1 MIWGQSGITPK
12 RLKFPSDLA
21 LKFITSGLMMLI
33 FEMTIFN
40 DIYLGQVTLVTITSQ
55 QIMGHSIVKQVI
67 LTSFCSCSQIIALL
81 SCGTCT
87 KGNKCAKV
95 KTRERFPWKKNSG
108 ICSFSPSLSTTRY
121 GITYNVTALLIRILI
136 CDQLLSVPISWWYVV
151 DGLEC

>member
-1 MIWGQSGITPK
+1 
-12 RLKFPSDLA
+12 
-21 LKFITSGLMMLI
+21 MMLI

-95 KTRERFPWKKNSG
+95 KTRERFPWKKPWYLL
-108 ICSFSPSLSTTRY
+108 IFPISLPHRY

-136 CDQLLSVPISWWYVV
+136 CDQLLSVPISWWYVRSRWSGMLNSGKKANLCV
-151 DGLEC
+151 MYAVF